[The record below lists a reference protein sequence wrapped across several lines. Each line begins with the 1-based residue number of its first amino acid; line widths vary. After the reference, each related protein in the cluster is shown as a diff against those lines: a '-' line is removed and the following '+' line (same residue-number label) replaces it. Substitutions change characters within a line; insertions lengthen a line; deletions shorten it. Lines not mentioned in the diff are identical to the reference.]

1 MKKVLV
7 FILALSLVLSF
18 SLISFAEDDIVISE
32 DHIRTWF
39 CWVQDG
45 DEVTLNKVKT
55 SDRFIVKDLSS
66 NWVIK
71 AQNSQSKIT
80 DTYWSPATVWTVDAT
95 KDFELAFE
103 VFGNTKVEIGF
114 LHCVGASS
122 SGGVNYPVSAD
133 GHELVQWCKLY
144 ESADGVTWTEVDS
157 DILPATHALVSG
169 MTDYDAEDITP
180 YNGDGV
186 SEYSEAYFVISG
198 TVSANAK
205 YVKYWFKGNG
215 RNHYWDPC
223 VRDAIFTAPVGNA
236 WEGTSEPEESSE
248 PEPVYN
254 PWINLAKDCSY
265 EVLSGTVRNDGYGD
279 PQFTK
284 LTDGYW
290 SVYGDDNI
298 GAFDSPAGSI
308 KLDLGSVQTINRIAV
323 DMWYGAWGIAE
334 PVSVKYSISDDG
346 ENFTEIASVA
356 NSEAQALTGSG
367 TFTGYLYQL
376 DFEAGVSGRYIK
388 VEYTASSHVW
398 TSEIG
403 VYKYVPE
410 ETSEPVS
417 EVSTPSESSQTTTPT
432 GDAGYVALALV
443 SVIALAGIVVIKRR

>member
-1 MKKVLV
+1 MMPYSPPP
-7 FILALSLVLSF
+7 LAML
-18 SLISFAEDDIVISE
+18 
-32 DHIRTWF
+32 
-39 CWVQDG
+39 G
-45 DEVTLNKVKT
+45 
-55 SDRFIVKDLSS
+55 
-66 NWVIK
+66 K
-71 AQNSQSKIT
+71 AQANPRN
-80 DTYWSPATVWTVDAT
+80 PANPNP
-95 KDFELAFE
+95 
-103 VFGNTKVEIGF
+103 NTIPG
-114 LHCVGASS
+114 S
-122 SGGVNYPVSAD
+122 
-133 GHELVQWCKLY
+133 
-144 ESADGVTWTEVDS
+144 
-157 DILPATHALVSG
+157 
-169 MTDYDAEDITP
+169 
-180 YNGDGV
+180 
-186 SEYSEAYFVISG
+186 
-198 TVSANAK
+198 
-205 YVKYWFKGNG
+205 
-215 RNHYWDPC
+215 
-223 VRDAIFTAPVGNA
+223 
-236 WEGTSEPEESSE
+236 
-248 PEPVYN
+248 
-254 PWINLAKDCSY
+254 NLAKDCSY
-265 EVLSGTVRNDGYGD
+265 EVLSGTVRNDGCGD

-298 GAFDSPAGSI
+298 GAFDSPTGSI

-356 NSEAQALTGSG
+356 NSEAQALTGSS